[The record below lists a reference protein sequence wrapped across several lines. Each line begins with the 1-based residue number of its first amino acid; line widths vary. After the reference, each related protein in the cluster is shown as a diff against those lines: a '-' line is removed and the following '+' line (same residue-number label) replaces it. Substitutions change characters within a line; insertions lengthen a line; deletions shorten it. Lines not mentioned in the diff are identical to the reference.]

1 MAVLIIGLKSAS
13 NAKIEELE
21 NKFSNLSD
29 KHSEI
34 NNLLQSALKR
44 VSNLDLLL
52 KKGTVEEKRQII
64 SSTFPENIVFDG
76 ERYRTMRVNAETL
89 LIYQKKS
96 ELETK
101 KKSQIVKKRLGSF
114 CAPNGTKLELFAG
127 GFEKIGCAVFG
138 LN

>member
-114 CAPNGTKLELFAG
+114 CAPDEIRTHIVGTG
-127 GFEKIGCAVFG
+127 NRNSIH
-138 LN
+138 